1 MKWSDPGAKSRPVLG
16 GSLNLERTIG
26 LGSFNIPK
34 SKNCQ
39 FLFFEKNRIK
49 ELAAPVHLKT
59 LRNGRFS

>member
-1 MKWSDPGAKSRPVLG
+1 LVGVL
-16 GSLNLERTIG
+16 S
-26 LGSFNIPK
+26 NIPK

-39 FLFFEKNRIK
+39 SLFFEKIRIN